1 MEKTLPWVVN
11 RSNRL
16 PPLIGSIQ
24 HTSNKYS
31 YLCSSQPSVCHG
43 KCSLLFYIVIN
54 THFWFCNIMTFDKS
68 LWMYPTSF
76 NVSELVFKQVKSYQ
90 EILFVDHILSLW
102 YPITISP
109 FPEDMAPSAKGA
121 LSLSPTL
128 CPSSSC
134 WNIDVQHWKPGQTG
148 VRDHEWHW
156 TQLQSQ
162 RETRAMDNNLSMTT
176 HMGPESLWERKQY
189 GGERGKRRAF
199 GAVCGWIWKSTRE
212 RNNFRNYQNIW
223 MNTVPQGPFE
233 SPSYIK
239 VLYFHFANKISNL
252 HLGLPMRESSTVELC
267 R

>member
-1 MEKTLPWVVN
+1 MLVWQQTLWKKRCQRCKRCLSTDQTGYPHWSGAYNTLP
-11 RSNRL
+11 
-16 PPLIGSIQ
+16 
-24 HTSNKYS
+24 TSS

-68 LWMYPTSF
+68 LWIYPTSF
-76 NVSELVFKQVKSYQ
+76 NISELVFKQVKSYQ

-109 FPEDMAPSAKGA
+109 VPEDMAPSAKEA

-176 HMGPESLWERKQY
+176 HMGRELVRKETVWRGERKETGVWCSVWVNLKEYQ
-189 GGERGKRRAF
+189 
-199 GAVCGWIWKSTRE
+199 RE
-212 RNNFRNYQNIW
+212 
-223 MNTVPQGPFE
+223 E
-233 SPSYIK
+233 
-239 VLYFHFANKISNL
+239 
-252 HLGLPMRESSTVELC
+252 
-267 R
+267 